1 MSLVPAVAGNG
12 EGSWFAGDVDVLG
25 GWEEGSVEG
34 MKRELLDGSCRREPE
49 RSGVLA
55 GEMGLYESGWTLA
68 DGGKRVA

>member
-1 MSLVPAVAGNG
+1 M
-12 EGSWFAGDVDVLG
+12 LG

-34 MKRELLDGSCRREPE
+34 MKRELLDGSCWREPE